1 MAMNDAERLAA
12 LENSLHS
19 KIRGATEAARVPLSS
34 EEVAGIV
41 RDVVAS
47 MTGDVT
53 VSDLKFYAE
62 LEELASYI
70 RHAKQEIADIKPK
83 EISASHIPH
92 ATDELDAVV
101 GATEDATNK
110 IMDVCDTIGSI
121 AAQCAPDV
129 NEQLVAC
136 TTRIFEACNFQD
148 ITGQRITKVVQTL
161 KYIDTKVEALLEALG
176 EEIRREGTDG
186 SHGRPQSDADFEK
199 SLLNGPQLPEK
210 AIDQAAIDKLMS
222 EF

>member
-1 MAMNDAERLAA
+1 MNDAERL
-12 LENSLHS
+12 ENLQATLHEKIQTATQAS
-19 KIRGATEAARVPLSS
+19 KTPLAS
-34 EEVAGIV
+34 EEIASIV
-41 RDVVAS
+41 RDVVSS

-62 LEELASYI
+62 LEELARYI
-70 RHAKQEIADIKPK
+70 RHAKKEIADIKPK

-101 GATEDATNK
+101 GATEEATNK

-121 AAQCAPDV
+121 ASQCTPEIS
-129 NEQLVAC
+129 EQLINC

-161 KYIDTKVEALLEALG
+161 KYIDTKVAALLKALG
-176 EEIRREGTDG
+176 EEIHKEGGEETG
-186 SHGRPQSDADFEK
+186 EPQSDEDIEK
-199 SLLNGPQLPEK
+199 SLLNGPQMPDK
-210 AIDQAAIDKLMS
+210 AIDQAEIDKMLS